1 MLENIIF
8 LYFVVF
14 LSMYF
19 DVLFVDSLYLFSI
32 FISYICS
39 LISRDRLIILPLKR
53 KYARTMFNQ
62 NPAVAVVIILWQAS
76 MLLQVERSV
85 IILQQ
90 AGINWWKAL
99 ISSTGIT
106 TTIMRWTFLWLHFFR
121 LHFFRLHY
129 FRLHYFRL
137 HYFI

>member
-1 MLENIIF
+1 MPGLRLFRNDPRLLF
-8 LYFVVF
+8 L
-14 LSMYF
+14 
-19 DVLFVDSLYLFSI
+19 
-32 FISYICS
+32 ICS

-90 AGINWWKAL
+90 AGINWW
-99 ISSTGIT
+99 
-106 TTIMRWTFLWLHFFR
+106 MLWSPAPGLRLRSCDGHFFGYIS
-121 LHFFRLHY
+121 LDYITLDY
-129 FRLHYFRL
+129 ITLDNISLDYISL
-137 HYFI
+137 DYIYLDYTTLYYISLDYIT

>member
-1 MLENIIF
+1 MK
-8 LYFVVF
+8 
-14 LSMYF
+14 
-19 DVLFVDSLYLFSI
+19 DSLIEDLTSDFIIGEKYWQEKNMPGLRLFRNDPRLL
-32 FISYICS
+32 FLICS

-90 AGINWWKAL
+90 AGIN
-99 ISSTGIT
+99 
-106 TTIMRWTFLWLHFFR
+106 
-121 LHFFRLHY
+121 
-129 FRLHYFRL
+129 
-137 HYFI
+137 